1 MHFIQ
6 HWTGLPKIPAEGF
19 KGIKL
24 KIVKGSYKE
33 RLYAQTCFNKLHMP
47 LLESKEKMEESILMV
62 VNSIKIGGSIIED

>member
-24 KIVKGSYKE
+24 KIVKGSYEE
-33 RLYAQTCFNKLHMP
+33 RLYSQTCFNKLHMP
-47 LLESKEKMEESILMV
+47 ELESKEKMEESILMAI
-62 VNSIKIGGSIIED
+62 NSIKMGSIIED